1 MLRNQIENGWKQIL
15 VHIKDKRIRWIVL
28 PCVLILSILGISG
41 LIMRDSGDSN
51 VPVLPEEQKVD
62 ASPEVLAQAQQKVDE
77 TIQFYT
83 SGWNLVDDNGALA
96 KIVILDSEITNL
108 QLAKRI
114 DISDRLI
121 GQRVIDGIK
130 SAHEEFYYFS
140 YRLLPDANDLAG
152 KSLSFE
158 LDKEGW
164 ISFEKTT
171 PYTADSA
178 SGDLILI
185 VSYVDDKITASN
197 VARIPEFSDLW
208 CEEYLDEHFPNYDEA
223 FSEGTY
229 RSIDEYSF
237 IFQDG
242 SEPLRIGL
250 NDKQYTL
257 PSYLKQTSRKQQYTD
272 YFADYSV
279 RTDYED
285 GRSFSAS
292 DEKSGFL
299 IETLNYNLPDSKD
312 ALAVVIYMYTD
323 GPWGP
328 QTYRGISVGSSQR
341 ELLRLYPDDL
351 YYLSNARSSDNGRI
365 GKRNRNFDYAYFYY
379 PEDQTSNDITFYI
392 KDGRVSSI
400 EMINAYE
407 RRYVYD
413 GEASPGN
420 LVNQPV
426 NRTSVFQVETVAEFS
441 KDIELPW
448 EKLGD
453 PSNTNPPYH
462 SNVKIRLPK
471 ITDNV
476 PNGDAINANIDLD
489 LYREVLSQLE
499 AGDYSLLYQERLAE
513 YSVDYEVHT
522 WKNTAALVLNESYGI
537 VAAGGG
543 RHRTIWYY
551 DNDTGNILSPRQYA
565 KKCGIGEAAIITQ
578 YNDNSEYGS
587 ISSIYEANF
596 YIEETGKIVT
606 FENFDT

>member
-15 VHIKDKRIRWIVL
+15 VHTKDKRILWIVL
-28 PCVLILSILGISG
+28 ACVLILSILGISG
-41 LIMRDSGDSN
+41 LIMRDSGDRN
-51 VPVLPEEQKVD
+51 VPVLPEKQKVD
-62 ASPEVLAQAQQKVDE
+62 ASPEVIAQAQKKIDE

-83 SGWNLVDDNGALA
+83 SGWNLVDDKGELA
-96 KIVILDSEITNL
+96 KIKILDSEITNL
-108 QLAKRI
+108 QLAKRV
-114 DISDRLI
+114 DVYDRLV

-130 SAHEEFYYFS
+130 SAHEEFYSFS
-140 YRLLPDANDLAG
+140 YRLLPDANDLTG
-152 KSLSFE
+152 KNLSFD
-158 LDKEGW
+158 LDEEGW
-164 ISFEKTT
+164 ISFDKTT

-185 VSYVDDKITASN
+185 VSYVDDQITASN
-197 VARIPEFSDLW
+197 VVRIPAYSDSW
-208 CEEYLDEHFPNYDEA
+208 CDEYLRERFPDYDEA
-223 FSEGTY
+223 FSEDTY

-250 NDKQYTL
+250 NDKQYTV

-279 RTDYED
+279 LTDYED

-351 YYLSNARSSDNGRI
+351 YYLRNAGSADNGQT
-365 GKRNRNFDYAYFYY
+365 GNRNKGYDYAYFYY
-379 PEDQTSNDITFYI
+379 PDDQTSNDITFYI

-400 EMINAYE
+400 DMINAYE

-420 LVNQPV
+420 LVNKPV
-426 NRTSVFQVETVAEFS
+426 NKRSTFQVETVAEFS
-441 KDIELPW
+441 KELELSW
-448 EKLGD
+448 EKLGE
-453 PSNTNPPYH
+453 PTNTEPPYISH
-462 SNVKIRLPK
+462 IKIRLPK
-471 ITDNV
+471 VSDNV

-489 LYREVLSQLE
+489 LYQEVLQQLE
-499 AGDYSLLYQERLAE
+499 AGDDSLLYQERLAE

-522 WKNTAALVLNESYGI
+522 WKNTAALVLNEAYGI

-565 KKCGIGEAAIITQ
+565 KKCGISEAAIITQ